1 MSDFTYPIVGWLVAI
16 VTILGIL
23 ACLWLILANNIKKG
37 EGQIKPTGHVW
48 DQDLEEFDNPL
59 PRWWYYM
66 FLLTIIFGLVYL
78 ALYPGL
84 GTYKGLFGW
93 TSVGQYEQESKD
105 YDAKYADL
113 YSGFAAT
120 PITELA
126 KDADAMK
133 SGERIFASYCTVC
146 HGSDARGNAGFP
158 NLTDGDWLWGG
169 EPEQIKT
176 TIMNGR
182 NGNMPA
188 RGGLPLTDT
197 EVEDVADYV
206 LSLSGR
212 DVDATAAAQGQK
224 VFGKICLACH
234 GPTGKGN
241 PALGAPNLT
250 DNTWLYGS
258 SRNTVVQTIKNGR
271 SGVMPAHGEFLG
283 EQKVHLLAAYVY
295 SLSHKYP

>member
-1 MSDFTYPIVGWLVAI
+1 MSDFTHPIVGWLIAI
-16 VTILGIL
+16 VTILSIL
-23 ACLWLILANNIKKG
+23 ACLWLVLANNIKKG
-37 EGQIKPTGHVW
+37 EGEIKPTGHVW
-48 DQDLEEFDNPL
+48 DENLEEFDNPL

-66 FLLTIIFGLVYL
+66 FLFTIIFGLIYL

-93 TSVGQYEQESKD
+93 TAINQYEEENKN

-120 PITELA
+120 PIAELA
-126 KDADAMK
+126 KNADAMK

-146 HGSDARGNAGFP
+146 HGSDARGAVGFP
-158 NLTDGDWLWGG
+158 NLTDNSWLWGG
-169 EPEQIKT
+169 EPEQIKAS
-176 TIMNGR
+176 ILNGR
-182 NGNMPA
+182 TGNMPA

-197 EVEDVADYV
+197 EVEDVTDFV

-212 DVDATAAAQGQK
+212 DVDATAVAQGQK

-234 GPTGKGN
+234 GPTGEGN

-250 DNTWLYGS
+250 DKTWLYGS
-258 SRNTVVQTIKNGR
+258 SRSTVLKTIKNGR
-271 SGVMPAHGEFLG
+271 TGVMPAHSEFLG

-295 SLSHKYP
+295 SLSQK